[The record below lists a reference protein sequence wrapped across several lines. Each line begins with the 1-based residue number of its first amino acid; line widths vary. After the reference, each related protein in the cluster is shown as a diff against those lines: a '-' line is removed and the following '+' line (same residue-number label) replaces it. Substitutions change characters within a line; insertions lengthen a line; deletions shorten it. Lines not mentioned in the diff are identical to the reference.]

1 LRSPSWNCDRLSQP
15 YIFFSLTWGYKSRA
29 RTQYEQLNSLQHT
42 NIPNDPFGRKPV
54 LGLNFLNR
62 RNHARDMSIIRLLNL
77 NDSQGCRRQL
87 SPLLL
92 HNLPPGLTQQFTH
105 RTSTFKTVANKQ
117 NDVEA
122 NDQYDMLIA
131 NDDYGPSVRVLQ
143 SESITSRLIRFHML
157 GTTVSRCGGES
168 AIRFHSTRSQ

>member
-1 LRSPSWNCDRLSQP
+1 
-15 YIFFSLTWGYKSRA
+15 
-29 RTQYEQLNSLQHT
+29 
-42 NIPNDPFGRKPV
+42 
-54 LGLNFLNR
+54 
-62 RNHARDMSIIRLLNL
+62 MSIIRLLNL

-105 RTSTFKTVANKQ
+105 RTSTFKTVANKR

-143 SESITSRLIRFHML
+143 NESITSRLIRFHML
-157 GTTVSRCGGES
+157 GTTVSRFGGES